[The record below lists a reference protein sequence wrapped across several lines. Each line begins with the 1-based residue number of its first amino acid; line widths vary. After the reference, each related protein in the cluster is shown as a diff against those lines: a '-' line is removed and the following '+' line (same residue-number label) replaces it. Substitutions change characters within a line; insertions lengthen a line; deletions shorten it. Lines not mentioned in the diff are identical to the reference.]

1 MTRIAY
7 DDAAGLSA
15 ALRDHEA
22 RLEAEADRAET
33 ERQVCEACQHWDDC
47 YGCHERI
54 PLTAG
59 VTR

>member
-15 ALRDHEA
+15 AMRDHEA

-33 ERQVCEACQHWDDC
+33 ERQVCEVGNHVIGGWATED
-47 YGCHERI
+47 
-54 PLTAG
+54 L
-59 VTR
+59 